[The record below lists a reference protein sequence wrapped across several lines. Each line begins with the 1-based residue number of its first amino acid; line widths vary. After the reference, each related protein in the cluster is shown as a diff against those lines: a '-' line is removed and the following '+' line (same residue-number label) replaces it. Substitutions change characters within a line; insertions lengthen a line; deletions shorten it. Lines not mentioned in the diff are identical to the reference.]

1 MAKIKMVIESHRE
14 YDMSSKGIALGI
26 YSYYP
31 PGPWAAKI
39 VEFVTDLN
47 SKLIE
52 QGKAKRCMKCFISEM
67 EGAKAVVV
75 LKGKKED
82 ILAAATMY
90 LAKSEILRR
99 FAVSIK

>member
-1 MAKIKMVIESHRE
+1 MIIESHRE
-14 YDMSSKGIALGI
+14 YDMSAKGVAFGI

-52 QGKAKRCMKCFISEM
+52 QGKTKHCMKCMISEM
-67 EGAKAVVV
+67 DGPRAVVI

-82 ILAAATMY
+82 ILAAANLY
-90 LAKSEILRR
+90 LAKSEILNK
-99 FAVSIK
+99 FTVSIK

>member
-1 MAKIKMVIESHRE
+1 MAKIKLIIESHRE
-14 YDMSSKGIALGI
+14 YDMSAKGVALGI

-39 VEFVTDLN
+39 VEFVSDLN

-52 QGKAKRCMKCFISEM
+52 QGKAKHCMKCMISEM
-67 EGAKAVVV
+67 EGSKAVVV
-75 LKGKKED
+75 FKGKKED
-82 ILAAATMY
+82 ILSAANIY
-90 LAKSEILRR
+90 LAKSEILHK

>member
-1 MAKIKMVIESHRE
+1 MAKIKIIIESHKK
-14 YDMSSKGIALGI
+14 YDVSAKGVALGI

-52 QGKAKRCMKCFISEM
+52 QGKEKHCMKCFISEM
-67 EGAKAVVV
+67 EGPRAVVV

-82 ILAAATMY
+82 ILSAANVY
-90 LAKSEILRR
+90 LAKSEILRK
-99 FAVSIK
+99 FTVSIK